1 MTHKFYI
8 TVSKISTHLRKK
20 PRIRMDSL
28 GVHSSGETEASSSD
42 LKVYCEDDVAFTS
55 DDLTRLMMQSL
66 HNLGYRFIHL
76 WFKNVIS
83 ITF

>member
-1 MTHKFYI
+1 
-8 TVSKISTHLRKK
+8 
-20 PRIRMDSL
+20 MDSL

-42 LKVYCEDDVAFTS
+42 LKVYYEDDVAFTS
-55 DDLTRLMMQSL
+55 DDFTRLMMQSL

-83 ITF
+83 ITFGLGELLTNSNRNQDFTSNHPQ